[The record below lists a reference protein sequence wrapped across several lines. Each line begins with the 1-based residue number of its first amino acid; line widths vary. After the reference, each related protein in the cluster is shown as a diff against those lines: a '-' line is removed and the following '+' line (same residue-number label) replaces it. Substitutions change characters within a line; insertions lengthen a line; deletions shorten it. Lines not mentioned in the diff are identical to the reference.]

1 MLDLTIQDIFSRQG
15 PFARADDSYRERPA
29 QLELAQA
36 IEETITTAGTLV
48 AEAGTGTG
56 KTWAYLV
63 PAILGGGKVLVSTGT
78 RTLQDQLFTRDLPR
92 VREVLG
98 LPVTIALLKG
108 RSNYVCHYHLEKLQ
122 SDDRGLKS
130 RSEVHQLRQIQTFVQ
145 RSETGDRAD
154 LGQIPE
160 DADIWNRVT
169 STRENCL
176 GQDCPN
182 VRDCFVLKARRHA
195 QESEIV
201 VINHALFMADLVLRE
216 EGVTDLLPAAD
227 TVIFDEA
234 HQLPDTATR
243 FLGQSLSTHQLLD
256 ACRLV
261 ETAGL
266 AHARESTNWSEQSGR
281 IEHAARDL
289 RLACAVLE
297 RLPGKRV
304 TFEAFPEPAAFDEA
318 RDRLG
323 LALDEV
329 AAMLAALET
338 VHPDLA
344 AAARVLEGLS
354 QRLHDWGRPGRDA
367 KAVSP
372 GDRQLV
378 RWVEAGLHHVRLH
391 AAPLSVAEAFSRYR
405 QPGQSWVFTSATL
418 SVQGDFSHFT
428 SRLGMDHA
436 RTMTLAS
443 PFEYESQAMLYVPKH
458 LPTPQSADFQSAFV
472 AALLPLMVASQGHA
486 LVLCTTLRAVE
497 NIAALIAD
505 ALDEQGLSWPVMR
518 QGNGSRRD
526 LLERFRTT
534 EHAIL
539 VGSASFWEGIDVQG
553 EQLTLVAID
562 KLPFA
567 PPDDPVLDARIRA
580 CREAGGN
587 PFMEYQLPEA
597 AIALKQGAGR
607 LIRSETDWG
616 VLMVGD
622 TRLVDKPYGKPLWR
636 GLPPFSRTRN
646 EEDAVAFL
654 VSRRG

>member
-1 MLDLTIQDIFSRQG
+1 MLDLTIQDIFSREG
-15 PFARADDSYRERPA
+15 PFARADDSYRERSA
-29 QLELAQA
+29 QIELAEA
-36 IEETITTAGTLV
+36 IEETIITGGTLV

-63 PAILGGGKVLVSTGT
+63 PAILSGGKVLISTGT
-78 RTLQDQLFTRDLPR
+78 RTLQDQLFSRDLPR

-108 RSNYVCHYHLEKLQ
+108 RSNYVCHYHLQKLQ
-122 SDDRGLKS
+122 TDDRGLKS
-130 RSEVHQLRQIQTFVQ
+130 RSEVHQLRQIQTFTQ
-145 RSETGDRAD
+145 RSDTGDRAD
-154 LGQIPE
+154 LSQIPE

-169 STRENCL
+169 SSRENCL

-182 VRDCFVLKARRHA
+182 VRDCFVLKARRQA
-195 QESEIV
+195 QEAEIV

-281 IEHAARDL
+281 IEQAARDL
-289 RLACAVLE
+289 RLACAVLD

-318 RDRLG
+318 RERLG
-323 LALDEV
+323 IALDEV
-329 AAMLAALET
+329 AAMLANLET

-344 AAARVLEGLS
+344 AAARVLESLS
-354 QRLHDWGRPGRDA
+354 QRLQDWGRPGRDA
-367 KAVSP
+367 QAVLP

-418 SVQGDFSHFT
+418 SVQSDFSHFT
-428 SRLGMDHA
+428 GRLGMDDA
-436 RTMTLAS
+436 RTMTLVS
-443 PFEYESQAMLYVPKH
+443 PFEYQSQALLYVPRQM
-458 LPTPQSADFQSAFV
+458 PTPQSADFQPAFV
-472 AALLPLMVASQGHA
+472 ARLLPLIVASQGHA

-505 ALDEQGLSWPVMR
+505 ALDQQGLSWPVMR
-518 QGNGSRRD
+518 QGNGTRRD

-636 GLPPFSRTRN
+636 GLPPFARTRS
-646 EEDAVAFL
+646 EQEAIEFL
-654 VSRRG
+654 VTRRA

>member
-1 MLDLTIQDIFSRQG
+1 MLDLTIQDIFSREG
-15 PFARADDSYRERPA
+15 PFARADDSYRERSA
-29 QLELAQA
+29 QIELAEA
-36 IEETITTAGTLV
+36 IEETIITGGTLV

-63 PAILGGGKVLVSTGT
+63 PAILSGGKVLISTGT
-78 RTLQDQLFTRDLPR
+78 RTLQDQLFSRDLPR

-108 RSNYVCHYHLEKLQ
+108 RSNYVCHYHLQKLQ
-122 SDDRGLKS
+122 TDDRGLKS
-130 RSEVHQLRQIQTFVQ
+130 RSEVHQLRQIQTFTQ
-145 RSETGDRAD
+145 RSDTGDRAD
-154 LGQIPE
+154 LSQIPE

-169 STRENCL
+169 SSRENCL

-182 VRDCFVLKARRHA
+182 VRDCFVLKARRQA
-195 QESEIV
+195 QEAEIV

-281 IEHAARDL
+281 IEQAARDL
-289 RLACAVLE
+289 RLACAVLD

-318 RDRLG
+318 RERLG
-323 LALDEV
+323 VALDEV
-329 AAMLAALET
+329 AAMLANLET

-344 AAARVLEGLS
+344 AAARVLESLS
-354 QRLHDWGRPGRDA
+354 QRLQDWGRPGRDA
-367 KAVSP
+367 QAVLP

-418 SVQGDFSHFT
+418 SVQSDFSHFT
-428 SRLGMDHA
+428 GRLGMDDA
-436 RTMTLAS
+436 RTMTLVS
-443 PFEYESQAMLYVPKH
+443 PFEYQSQALLYVPRQM
-458 LPTPQSADFQSAFV
+458 PTPQSADFQPAFV
-472 AALLPLMVASQGHA
+472 ARLLPLIVASQGHA

-505 ALDEQGLSWPVMR
+505 ALDQQGLSWPVMR
-518 QGNGSRRD
+518 QGNGTRRD

-636 GLPPFSRTRN
+636 GLPPFARTRS
-646 EEDAVAFL
+646 EQEAIEFL
-654 VSRRG
+654 VTRRA